1 MKKCP
6 QGVICIENFT
16 MVIII
21 IALIILLYVSYVFLI
36 KQKEESSIRETTPSM
51 INQPPIIN
59 HPPMIKQPNIE
70 RDYSNP
76 YFLNT
81 SFIQQPVPGDVLL
94 NPYIP
99 PARVMPINVSTNVG
113 AVDTSYIQV
122 GILNPLHKSN
132 KDNIL
137 PLMGRPVFTN
147 RNLWQYYTVSNQYN
161 NVKLPITV
169 KGKSASNE
177 YGVDRLYGGDTVRVE
192 GLNDV
197 YRATIY
203 DTDTIKYLPFI

>member
-36 KQKEESSIRETTPSM
+36 KQKEATPIRETTPSM
-51 INQPPIIN
+51 IQ
-59 HPPMIKQPNIE
+59 QPNIE

-76 YFLNT
+76 YFLNN

-99 PARVMPINVSTNVG
+99 PARVMPINISTNVG

-122 GILNPLHKSN
+122 GILNPIHKSN

-161 NVKLPITV
+161 NVKLPITI

>member
-36 KQKEESSIRETTPSM
+36 KQKEATPIRETTPS
-51 INQPPIIN
+51 
-59 HPPMIKQPNIE
+59 MIKQPNIE

-76 YFLNT
+76 YFLNN

-99 PARVMPINVSTNVG
+99 PARVMPINISTNVG

-122 GILNPLHKSN
+122 GILNPIHKSN

-161 NVKLPITV
+161 NVKLPITI

-177 YGVDRLYGGDTVRVE
+177 YGVDRLYVGDTVRVE

>member
-1 MKKCP
+1 
-6 QGVICIENFT
+6 
-16 MVIII
+16 
-21 IALIILLYVSYVFLI
+21 
-36 KQKEESSIRETTPSM
+36 
-51 INQPPIIN
+51 
-59 HPPMIKQPNIE
+59 
-70 RDYSNP
+70 
-76 YFLNT
+76 
-81 SFIQQPVPGDVLL
+81 
-94 NPYIP
+94 
-99 PARVMPINVSTNVG
+99 
-113 AVDTSYIQV
+113 
-122 GILNPLHKSN
+122 
-132 KDNIL
+132 
-137 PLMGRPVFTN
+137 MGRPVFTN